1 MTALPEIPKSFVT
14 TIRVNLIEIARI
26 ALFLEKHDYH
36 MTKRS
41 RSKLAAT
48 GLHLIANQLSE
59 FPVETTEE
67 AVRILRRLNY
77 GESLVQGRRDFKP
90 LLKQLSKEN
99 IHLDTVESEAAVRE
113 SQETLNADALRL
125 TKGFNRGHSPVIS
138 AIDKERAE
146 SILAPAENESE
157 PEPEA
162 PQLRTR
168 TADDEKKDISKLRT
182 AIGNFSGA
190 PVLEENTGRAGQ

>member
-48 GLHLIANQLSE
+48 GLHLIANQLLE
-59 FPVETTEE
+59 FPVDTTEE

-99 IHLDTVESEAAVRE
+99 IYLDTVESEAAVRE
-113 SQETLNADALRL
+113 NQETISADALRL
-125 TKGFNRGHSPVIS
+125 TKEFNRGHSPSIS
-138 AIDKERAE
+138 AVDKKRAE

-157 PEPEA
+157 PET
-162 PQLRTR
+162 PQLKVR
-168 TADDEKKDISKLRT
+168 TADDEKKDISKLRM
-182 AIGNFSGA
+182 AISNFSNA
-190 PVLEENTGRAGQ
+190 PVLEENTGRAE